1 MQPNFNPAKIRL
13 VISIGNPDKEYN
25 NTYHNAGFFF
35 IDYLKEKKP
44 AISNFQFL
52 ISKTDVFM
60 NESGGFV
67 KKMLKKKGV
76 KPEALLVIHDD
87 SDLNLGSFKLSFG
100 RGSAG
105 HKGAESVI
113 RTLGTKDF
121 WRLRI
126 GIRPIVGRRKK
137 AGEFVLKKISAKDK
151 KTLESV
157 FAEIIPQ
164 VQNSR

>member
-1 MQPNFNPAKIRL
+1 MQLNFNPAKIRL
-13 VISIGNPDKEYN
+13 VIGIGNPDKEYN
-25 NTYHNAGFFF
+25 NTYHNAGRLFVDF
-35 IDYLKEKKP
+35 LEEKLPDNKYQ
-44 AISNFQFL
+44 ALN
-52 ISKTDVFM
+52 TNCFM

-67 KKMLKKKGV
+67 KKTLRKKGV

-87 SDLNLGSFKLSFG
+87 SDLNLGSFKFSFG

-126 GIRPIVGRRKK
+126 GIRPVGPIGLRRKK
-137 AGEFVLKKISAKDK
+137 AEEFVLRKISAKDK

>member
-1 MQPNFNPAKIRL
+1 
-13 VISIGNPDKEYN
+13 
-25 NTYHNAGFFF
+25 
-35 IDYLKEKKP
+35 
-44 AISNFQFL
+44 
-52 ISKTDVFM
+52 M

-87 SDLNLGSFKLSFG
+87 SDLNLGSFKFSFG

-126 GIRPIVGRRKK
+126 GIRPIGPISPIGLIGLIARRRKK
-137 AGEFVLKKISAKDK
+137 AGEFVLRKISAKDK

>member
-1 MQPNFNPAKIRL
+1 
-13 VISIGNPDKEYN
+13 
-25 NTYHNAGFFF
+25 
-35 IDYLKEKKP
+35 
-44 AISNFQFL
+44 
-52 ISKTDVFM
+52 M

-67 KKMLKKKGV
+67 KKMLRKKGV
-76 KPEALLVIHDD
+76 RPEALLVIHDD